1 MVQGYTASP
10 SKYTFFPSLVTTSF
24 YIDLG
29 TEKDIVVIYNLDG
42 KKMQTENVSGRQ
54 YIDISGYAQ
63 GLYIVKTNGKSW
75 KITKQ

>member
-10 SKYTFFPSLVTTSF
+10 SKYTLFPSLVTTGF

-29 TEKDIVVIYNLDG
+29 TEKGIVIIYNLDG
-42 KKMQTENVSGRQ
+42 KQMQTENISGRQ

-63 GLYIVKTNGKSW
+63 GLYVVKTNGKSW

>member
-10 SKYTFFPSLVTTSF
+10 SKYTLFPSLVTTGF

-29 TEKDIVVIYNLDG
+29 TEKGIVIIYNLDG
-42 KKMQTENVSGRQ
+42 KQMQTENVSGRQ
-54 YIDISGYAQ
+54 YIDISNYAQ
-63 GLYIVKTNGKSW
+63 GLYIVKANGKSW